1 VTIADER
8 PMGIAAA
15 TSAKQE
21 AAHVCVSAS
30 FDRALAEA
38 ASLLRELPRHRH
50 AITTA
55 RQRFR
60 QFTVAHPDTPARLL
74 ANARPGCD
82 DTEYDILLIAPD
94 GGTIAVSWHPDQGIP
109 WTALY
114 ADHWAANFILTVN
127 GANTSI
133 QSALLYL
140 NRVLNRRPDMMADLV
155 ARALS
160 GAAVEASPPPLEE
173 SEIDKAVDEFRIAN
187 GLLSGAETQKW
198 LDEMQLTMEALH
210 SLVSR
215 NLQVRKLRQGLTA
228 DRVRPYFNAHRS
240 DFDRVTVMRFDALPQ
255 PCARTLAA
263 EWPRRRECPD
273 LDDAGLRRASGMLQ
287 TLYARDL
294 APELFGKTVGSVV
307 GPVRNG
313 RNFWVGKILR
323 RHKARFDRQTRARIE
338 ELLFTD
344 WLDEQKQKATIRWHW
359 V

>member
-8 PMGIAAA
+8 PMGTAA
-15 TSAKQE
+15 Q
-21 AAHVCVSAS
+21 VCVSAS

-155 ARALS
+155 ARALT

-173 SEIDKAVDEFRIAN
+173 AEIDKAVDEFRIN
-187 GLLSGAETQKW
+187 GLFSGAETQKW
-198 LDEMQLTMEALH
+198 LDEMQLTMEALR

-215 NLQVRKLRQGLTA
+215 NLQVRKLRQE
-228 DRVRPYFNAHRS
+228 PS
-240 DFDRVTVMRFDALPQ
+240 DVF
-255 PCARTLAA
+255 
-263 EWPRRRECPD
+263 
-273 LDDAGLRRASGMLQ
+273 
-287 TLYARDL
+287 
-294 APELFGKTVGSVV
+294 
-307 GPVRNG
+307 
-313 RNFWVGKILR
+313 
-323 RHKARFDRQTRARIE
+323 
-338 ELLFTD
+338 
-344 WLDEQKQKATIRWHW
+344 
-359 V
+359 